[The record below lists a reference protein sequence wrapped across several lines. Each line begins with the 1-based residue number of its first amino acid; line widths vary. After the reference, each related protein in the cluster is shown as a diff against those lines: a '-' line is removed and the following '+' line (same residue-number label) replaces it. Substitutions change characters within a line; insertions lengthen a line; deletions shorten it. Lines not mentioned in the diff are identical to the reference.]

1 MNRLFLLIFLA
12 TPLHAGAQGILGGD
26 LDVIAQFSPTLAHAY
41 FLIYKE
47 GNGSPEGRIID
58 WGDGTLDTLSGTL
71 SSTPIEGVVA
81 EVYHAFHNYPMIE
94 KTYTITVCD
103 SFLVEGIKNIEDS
116 GSKNFMIT
124 NRIKISPSGMSIP
137 GQYIGY
143 AIDLEYPGDGTIT
156 HHANGGFAAFTA
168 YDSVRTYLLPFTEEG
183 YTFPEATDTITCC
196 PPFVWDGPVEPGRYA
211 FAIGAE
217 TWYNGEVVGED
228 VRKMV
233 IEVDSSFF
241 LTSTNFISGLNVG
254 FQLFPNPVS
263 STLHLKL
270 QQLHTTEG
278 KLIIENLSGQM
289 LYTEDLNLSPAPR
302 SWQLDVGGWPS
313 GVYVVRLQ
321 VGGEQ
326 MVRKFVKE

>member
-26 LDVIAQFSPTLAHAY
+26 LDVIAQFSPAFAHAY
-41 FLIYKE
+41 VVIYKE
-47 GNGSPEGRIID
+47 GNGNPEGRIID
-58 WGDGTLDTLSGTL
+58 WGDGTLDTLSGIL
-71 SSTPIEGVVA
+71 ASTPFEGVVT
-81 EVYHAFHNYPMIE
+81 EIYHGFHYYPLVE
-94 KTYTITVCD
+94 KTYTVTVRD
-103 SFLVEGIKNIEDS
+103 SFLVEGIKNIDNS
-116 GSKNFMIT
+116 GNEEFIIT
-124 NRIKISPSGMSIP
+124 NTIKISPSSMAIP
-137 GQYIGY
+137 MQYMGL
-143 AIDLEYPGDGTIT
+143 ALDLEYTGDGAVT
-156 HHANGGFAAFTA
+156 HHANGGFVAATA
-168 YDSVRTYLLPFTEEG
+168 FDSVRTYLLPFTEEG

-241 LTSTNFISGLNVG
+241 LTSTNFISGLNAS

-263 STLHLKL
+263 STLHLQL
-270 QQLHTTEG
+270 PQLHTTEG

-302 SWQLDVGGWPS
+302 SWQLDVGGWPR

-321 VGGEQ
+321 VGAEQ